1 MKLQR
6 PGNKRCIF
14 FKKIQFACLSISF
27 LLSSC
32 LSAVPLFLSWRESLH
47 WPPSA
52 VALRLRQRSRSEGRD
67 LSLWPMGGCFLQVCR
82 APCSIFFGAVDFGSS
97 RNAKKKHAER
107 KLSGSWLRR
116 NRTRF
121 FSYVDLV
128 RIDSF
133 ATHHCSLVNLSY
145 RSTVSFIVTPHD

>member
-6 PGNKRCIF
+6 PGYKRCIF
-14 FKKIQFACLSISF
+14 IKKYKICMFEYLFLAFFLS
-27 LLSSC
+27 LG
-32 LSAVPLFLSWRESLH
+32 AVPFFFLGGSPSIGR
-47 WPPSA
+47 PPQQ
-52 VALRLRQRSRSEGRD
+52 VRTEG